1 MVFKRSIYYFTKDI
15 DMLLNECSNLSH
27 LKSFSINGLFG
38 YKDVK
43 IPFDKQA
50 AILIAENGSGKT
62 TILNALYYSISCKFH
77 KLRTIEFDSIVLDF
91 DSGDVVTINRNELND
106 SDKYSLLKFNHLLRP
121 YLSIEEIRELQIY
134 MKRASGRT
142 IARSS
147 LRKYFAQLHEVK
159 GVPLEYFDLLEE
171 VGFTQENSKQSKQKN
186 NSGKA
191 METIRENLNR
201 SILYFPTY
209 RRIEEDL
216 KSLGYEEERFEKF
229 NFGDRDGKLIQFG
242 MNDVISKFNEIKA
255 DITNSSLNIF
265 SKLTGEMLTQF
276 VDGTKI
282 TDEMLNS
289 IKPETLNI
297 VFSRVGEKNISIAD
311 KERIELLVNSGD
323 IKAPQH
329 TQLVHFLSKLVYF
342 YEQQKEKDN
351 SINQFATICNK
362 YLNKKRIVYDETTVD
377 ISIVQTRDNS
387 SIDMRNLSSGEK
399 QIISLFSKI
408 YLESTE
414 DFILLFDEP
423 ELSLSIEWQRLL
435 LPDIMN
441 SGKCQLL
448 LAVTHSPFIFDNELD
463 SNANDLDMFVSEK

>member
-1 MVFKRSIYYFTKDI
+1 
-15 DMLLNECSNLSH
+15 MLLNEIPNLSNLRI
-27 LKSFSINGLFG
+27 FSINGLFG
-38 YKDVK
+38 HKDVK

-50 AILIAENGSGKT
+50 AIFIAENGSGKT
-62 TILNALYYSISCKFH
+62 TVLNALYYSISCKFH
-77 KLRTIEFDSIVLDF
+77 KLRTIEFDSIVLEF
-91 DSGDVVTINRNELND
+91 DSGNSATINKNELDESDQYHNFDVV
-106 SDKYSLLKFNHLLRP
+106 SLVQS
-121 YLSIEEIRELQIY
+121 YLPPEKTSEFKNLVRHGKDVRKPRSLVSRELENLCE
-134 MKRASGRT
+134 RNS
-142 IARSS
+142 
-147 LRKYFAQLHEVK
+147 
-159 GVPLEYFDLLEE
+159 VPFEYFKLLSKVIFTPEE
-171 VGFTQENSKQSKQKN
+171 SNRLNSSNNLEKAIQTIQENLSK
-186 NSGKA
+186 
-191 METIRENLNR
+191 

-216 KSLGYEEERFEKF
+216 KSLGYEEERFEAF
-229 NFGDRDGKLIQFG
+229 DFGGRDGKLIQFG
-242 MNDVISKFNEIKA
+242 MNDVTRKFNEIKV
-255 DITNSSLNIF
+255 DITNSSLTIF

-276 VDGTKI
+276 VENTEI
-282 TDEMLNS
+282 TDIMIGR

-297 VFSRVGEKNISIAD
+297 VFSRVGEKNISKTD
-311 KERIELLVNSGD
+311 KERIEYLVSSGA
-323 IKAPQH
+323 IKEPQH
-329 TQLVHFLSKLVYF
+329 TQLAHFLSKLVDL

-351 SINQFATICNK
+351 SINQFAKICNK

-387 SIDMRNLSSGEK
+387 SIDIRNLSSGEK

-441 SGKCQLL
+441 SGRCKLL